1 MLGGSRLYCM
11 AALIRAGASFLTLAM
26 GYIGLPRQ
34 LAERTGGLQ
43 LHPVAVLAALA
54 VLAVLMLSCTVPGC
68 LLDGLCMVVLPMRA
82 ILPTVQKAGIDLL
95 WFGIFTVLLVELAQ
109 ISPPVGCSLLV
120 L

>member
-1 MLGGSRLYCM
+1 M

-54 VLAVLMLSCTVPGC
+54 VLAVLAVLMLSCTVPGC

-95 WFGIFTVLLVELAQ
+95 WFGNFTVLLVELAQ